1 MGNKQ
6 ALGEAKQYQ
15 LIQQLNKIPEYYKE
29 FSDTETIIEEAK
41 KFNGKD
47 IQLQTLIL
55 KHSINNKEEK
65 TMQGWFSVHI
75 VKVILGY

>member
-1 MGNKQ
+1 M
-6 ALGEAKQYQ
+6 GEAKQYQ

-47 IQLQTLIL
+47 IRLPNFNPKTFYQQQGRENNAGLVFCPHRQGYFGIL
-55 KHSINNKEEK
+55 NR
-65 TMQGWFSVHI
+65 
-75 VKVILGY
+75 